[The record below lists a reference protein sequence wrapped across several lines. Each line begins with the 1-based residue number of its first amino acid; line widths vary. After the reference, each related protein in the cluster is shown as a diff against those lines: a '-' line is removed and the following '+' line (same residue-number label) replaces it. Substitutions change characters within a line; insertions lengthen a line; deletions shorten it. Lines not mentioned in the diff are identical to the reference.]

1 MGGPPVFKGS
11 SAAPARPLAQPSDV
25 QGARPRVGRRRRND
39 GDQWVE
45 RGKRGASER
54 GTPLC
59 YSGSSSSFIRSAA
72 ISATFVTDPRSLRA
86 CVRFP
91 DLSPIAEQQQQRGE
105 GGEEEEEEEEEKK
118 KKKKKRREAVWG
130 LLKGEEGRESWRRA
144 AFSWLLPSCRR
155 RERGRAAGAV
165 RPRSLHGAGSSGPG
179 RAPGRRAA
187 PLSLPRAIF
196 NSASCLF

>member
-105 GGEEEEEEEEEKK
+105 GGEGGGRGGGEEEEEKEEEGGGVGAPEG
-118 KKKKKRREAVWG
+118 RG
-130 LLKGEEGRESWRRA
+130 GKGELAAGGFLLAA
-144 AFSWLLPSCRR
+144 AFLP
-155 RERGRAAGAV
+155 AAGA
-165 RPRSLHGAGSSGPG
+165 GAGGGRCAAALLTWSGKLRAGPG
-179 RAPGRRAA
+179 PRAA
-187 PLSLPRAIF
+187 CRTSEPPARYF
-196 NSASCLF
+196 

>member
-86 CVRFP
+86 CVCFP

-118 KKKKKRREAVWG
+118 KKKKKKKKNANHNHFKPTVERFWTNFKLYCFQSCNRYG
-130 LLKGEEGRESWRRA
+130 LNVQVS
-144 AFSWLLPSCRR
+144 
-155 RERGRAAGAV
+155 
-165 RPRSLHGAGSSGPG
+165 
-179 RAPGRRAA
+179 
-187 PLSLPRAIF
+187 
-196 NSASCLF
+196 